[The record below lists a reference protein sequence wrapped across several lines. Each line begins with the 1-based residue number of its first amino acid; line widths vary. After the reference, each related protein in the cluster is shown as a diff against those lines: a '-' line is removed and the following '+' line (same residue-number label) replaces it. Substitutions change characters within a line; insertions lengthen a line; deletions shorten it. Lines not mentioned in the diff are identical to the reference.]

1 MSYIK
6 VFYSCCFS
14 SNYTNASGGCKH
26 QTSVRLL
33 KKVQYTL
40 LEHFQCSVFKVS
52 VHCRLCIISFKGL
65 IPLSASHHADSWGYC
80 PESLPGNDHYES
92 SRGWINSPKT
102 PSIRIRSPETA
113 KQPNLFGAFW
123 SIQGLHRLTG
133 SWEILYLAQGKDP
146 PPTYNVVLQGLRE
159 LNKGAELHKKSTSA
173 TLLYRV

>member
-33 KKVQYTL
+33 KKFNTPFWSNSNVLYSR
-40 LEHFQCSVFKVS
+40 F
-52 VHCRLCIISFKGL
+52 LCIADCVSTANIRFKGL
-65 IPLSASHHADSWGYC
+65 ISLSTSHHADSWGYC
-80 PESLPGNDHYES
+80 PQSLPGNDHYET

-102 PSIRIRSPETA
+102 PSVRLRSPETA
-113 KQPNLFGAFW
+113 KQPSLFGAFW

-133 SWEILYLAQGKDP
+133 SWEILYLAQGIDP
-146 PPTYNVVLQGLRE
+146 HPNLQC
-159 LNKGAELHKKSTSA
+159 SA
-173 TLLYRV
+173 TGPWRIK